1 MCRPFFCGNM
11 VLISIKAKPDIENI
25 VTKYLNM
32 NEIDYLNIGGGNYFV
47 LSERCPNDV
56 LVNCKNYLELLGIKF
71 IKNMVIVSPILNVDF
86 SKTEFDRLKKSYKPS

>member
-1 MCRPFFCGNM
+1 M

-47 LSERCPNDV
+47 LSERYPNDV
-56 LVNCKNYLELLGIKF
+56 LVNCKNYLELLNIKF
-71 IKNMVIVSPILNVDF
+71 IKNMVIVSPILNVGF

>member
-1 MCRPFFCGNM
+1 M
-11 VLISIKAKPDIENI
+11 VLISIKTKPDIENI

-56 LVNCKNYLELLGIKF
+56 LVNCKNYLELLNIKF
-71 IKNMVIVSPILNVDF
+71 VKNMVTVSTILNANF
-86 SKTEFDRLKKSYKPS
+86 SKAEFDRLKKSYTLS